1 MKKLEYLR
9 QTVDSFFWWT
19 YDKQEID
26 LVEEINGRLYGYEMK
41 YQPLKIKAPNQ
52 WLKEYTD
59 ASFEVIHQ
67 DNYLEFIR

>member
-1 MKKLEYLR
+1 
-9 QTVDSFFWWT
+9 
-19 YDKQEID
+19 
-26 LVEEINGRLYGYEMK
+26 MK